1 MRIVVTGGAG
11 FIGSNLARY
20 FHLNYDVLVVDSF
33 RSEKTFINGNIKISG
48 HFKNLIDFKGDI
60 YCGDICDNKTMQII
74 HDFSPDIIFHE
85 ATISDTTVL
94 EQNEL
99 MNVNVNTF
107 YSLLNIAKDL
117 KAKLIYASSGA
128 TYGNLKYG
136 H

>member
-20 FHLNYDVLVVDSF
+20 FHLNHDVLVVDSF
-33 RSEKTFINGNIKISG
+33 RGEKTFINGNIKSSG
-48 HFKNLIDFKGDI
+48 YFKNLIDFKGDI
-60 YCGDICDNKTMQII
+60 YCRDICNNKTMQII

-85 ATISDTTVL
+85 AAISDTTVS

-107 YSLLNIAKDL
+107 YSLLILQK
-117 KAKLIYASSGA
+117 I
-128 TYGNLKYG
+128 
-136 H
+136 